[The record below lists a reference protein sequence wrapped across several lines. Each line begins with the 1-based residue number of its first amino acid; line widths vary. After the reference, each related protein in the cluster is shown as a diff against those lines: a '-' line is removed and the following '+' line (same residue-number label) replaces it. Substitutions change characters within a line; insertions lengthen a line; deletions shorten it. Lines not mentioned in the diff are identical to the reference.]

1 MSSDLDEAVKLGLSP
16 SPTLFSSLLATFRQ
30 TLPMQCR
37 TAPSS
42 SRLTPVQRELLSPR
56 RFLKVQKL
64 NLMAWAPGFCHW
76 LISGSTTKAKRKEKT
91 TWSENWEKDSS
102 SKENLAIIIERGN

>member
-56 RFLKVQKL
+56 RFLTYWVYI
-64 NLMAWAPGFCHW
+64 
-76 LISGSTTKAKRKEKT
+76 ISFLGLV
-91 TWSENWEKDSS
+91 SESGQIKGKNVV
-102 SKENLAIIIERGN
+102 L